1 MQYDFTTNLDRRG
14 VGSEKWELM
23 LSENPQVPAGVV
35 PLSVADMEIDNPPE
49 VRRALHELIDAGP
62 LGYTRPTDR
71 FTSACV
77 DWQVRHHGWR
87 PDASWIVT
95 TPGVVPAIFCAV
107 RELTEPGDAV
117 IIQTPVYY
125 PFKMAI
131 ESAERELI
139 ENPLKVVG
147 GRYEMDFDDL
157 AEKASRPEAK
167 MLILCSP
174 HNPVGRVWDIAELRR
189 LIDICMANDVL
200 IVSDEIHN
208 DLIMPGNSHTTL
220 ASIMSPSELART
232 VVCTAPSKTFNLAG
246 CQASI
251 IYVPDESLRAKFS
264 AGFRKLCLSGLNA
277 FAYAAT
283 TAAYEQCEGWLTQ
296 LIDLVWTNFSLL
308 VDWVA
313 QTHPELDVYE
323 LQGTY
328 LAWVDFRNW
337 GLEPSELKRFMREEA
352 LLWLDEGD
360 MFGEQGAGFERFN
373 LACPTNVLQD
383 ALKRIDE
390 AAERRGLAKGL

>member
-1 MQYDFTTNLDRRG
+1 MQYDFTTHIDRRG

-23 LSENPQVPAGVV
+23 LSENPSVPACVV
-35 PLSVADMEIDNPPE
+35 PLSVADMEIENPPE

-62 LGYTRPTDR
+62 LGYTCPTDR
-71 FTSACV
+71 FTSACI
-77 DWQVRHHGWR
+77 DWQVRRHGWR
-87 PDASWIVT
+87 PDASWMVT

-107 RELTEPGDAV
+107 SELTSPGDSVV
-117 IIQTPVYY
+117 IQPPVYY

-131 ESAERELI
+131 QSAGRGLV
-139 ENPLKVVG
+139 ENPLKVVD

-157 AEKASRPEAK
+157 AEKAARPDVK

-174 HNPVGRVWDIAELRR
+174 HNPVGRVWEVSELRR

-220 ASIMSPSELART
+220 ASIMSDVELSRT
-232 VVCTAPSKTFNLAG
+232 IVCTAPSKTFNLAG
-246 CQASI
+246 CQASV
-251 IYVPDESLRAKFS
+251 IYIPDEGLRRSFK
-264 AGFRKLCLSGLNA
+264 AGFEKLCLRELNA
-277 FAYAAT
+277 FAYTAT
-283 TAAYEQCEGWLTQ
+283 TAAYEQCEGWLGQ

-313 QTHPELDVYE
+313 NHHPELDVYE

-328 LAWVDFRNW
+328 LAWVDFHGW
-337 GLEPSELKRFMREEA
+337 GLGADELKSFMREEA

-360 MFGEQGAGFERFN
+360 MFGAEGAGFERFN
-373 LACPTNVLQD
+373 LACPTDVLES
-383 ALKRIDE
+383 ALDRIDA
-390 AAERRGLAKGL
+390 AAEKRGLAKRA

>member
-1 MQYDFTTNLDRRG
+1 MQYDFTTHIDRRG

-23 LSENPQVPAGVV
+23 LSENPAVPAGIV
-35 PLSVADMEIDNPPE
+35 PLSVADMEVENPPE

-62 LGYTRPTDR
+62 LGYTIPTDR
-71 FTSACV
+71 FTSACI
-77 DWQVRHHGWR
+77 DWQVRRHGWR
-87 PDASWIVT
+87 PDASWMVT

-107 RELTEPGDAV
+107 SELTSPGDSV
-117 IIQTPVYY
+117 IIQPPVYY

-131 ESAERELI
+131 ESAGRGLV
-139 ENPLKVVG
+139 ENPLKVVD

-157 AEKASRPEAK
+157 AEKAARPDAK
-167 MLILCSP
+167 MLVLCSP
-174 HNPVGRVWDIAELRR
+174 HNPVGRVWEVSELRR

-220 ASIMSPSELART
+220 ASIMSEAELSRT

-246 CQASI
+246 CQASV
-251 IYVPDESLRAKFS
+251 IYIPDEGLRKSFEG
-264 AGFRKLCLSGLNA
+264 GFEKLCLRELNA
-277 FAYAAT
+277 FAYTAT
-283 TAAYEQCEGWLTQ
+283 TAAYEQCEGWLGQ

-313 QTHPELDVYE
+313 NHHPELDVYE

-328 LAWVDFRNW
+328 LAWVDFRGWN
-337 GLEPSELKRFMREEA
+337 LRPEELKSFMRDEA

-360 MFGEQGAGFERFN
+360 MFGAEGAGFERFN
-373 LACPTNVLQD
+373 LACPTDVLESSLERLD
-383 ALKRIDE
+383 AT
-390 AAERRGLAKGL
+390 AEKRGLAKRA